1 MGETTLATKGD
12 TQATAQTSQGQ
23 DGNTS
28 PQVPETYTREQVQ
41 KLLSD
46 SRAEQGRKHKAELD
60 LIIRERES
68 FKVKAEGN
76 ISELESNKAEVEKLQ
91 AKFDNLASGDPE
103 KFDVA
108 KELKAVREERRQLQ
122 AEKRTLELEKQTHG
136 ERIKK
141 AERFETEILIQGI
154 AEGYE
159 NADAGRLTELCST
172 LDITT
177 EERIRKVADTLW
189 SPKGQEPSM
198 PEFPPMKADSGKTS
212 GGSTNLGSLP
222 PRERVKEADRILRL

>member
-91 AKFDNLASGDPE
+91 AKFDNLASDDPE

-122 AEKRTLELEKQTHG
+122 AEKRTHG

>member
-1 MGETTLATKGD
+1 MGETTVATKGD
-12 TQATAQTSQGQ
+12 TQATAQTSQRP

-68 FKVKAEGN
+68 FKVKAEGS

-91 AKFDNLASGDPE
+91 AKFDNLASDDPG

-122 AEKRTLELEKQTHG
+122 AEKRTHG

>member
-1 MGETTLATKGD
+1 MGETTVATKGD
-12 TQATAQTSQGQ
+12 TQATAQTSQRP

-68 FKVKAEGN
+68 FKVKAEGS

-122 AEKRTLELEKQTHG
+122 AEKRTHG